1 VRRARAS
8 ELSHLEPNDDLGVC
22 RPAPR
27 VDARWIIM
35 VGVCTEVDRIHPL
48 LGIGKELSVQFVLG
62 CTAEEFAS
70 TLRHIARGEIPASRS
85 SPAPS
90 ASRAWPRPSR
100 SSAPRTATPRSS
112 SSPGARLRPGG
123 ASAAQRRQSRRRRG
137 RTAPC
142 PRGRGG
148 GRRSSPCA
156 DRSGDGRR
164 SHPQMGAKPRACARG
179 RSGFGLT
186 SNGPARRIR
195 TAPGPGASA

>member
-48 LGIGKELSVQFVLG
+48 LGIGKELCSSSSAAPPRSSPRPSVTSPG
-62 CTAEEFAS
+62 
-70 TLRHIARGEIPASRS
+70 GEIPASRS